1 MLPRAVVV
9 SGVVS
14 LLGMI
19 LTVAVSKVSA
29 RYGLTTAQQDFVTAV
44 FFVGYILGNALGFGL
59 YWWLSRRR
67 A

>member
-1 MLPRAVVV
+1 MLSRALVV
-9 SGVVS
+9 SGFVS
-14 LLGMI
+14 LLGMVI
-19 LTVAVSKVSA
+19 NIAVNAMSA